1 MIKYNAEWDII
12 RIHHTPSYHNRP
24 KPGTHYFLYFPTM
37 IKSFGNHPF
46 SLSSWTVS
54 GRGSLSSPVEIRSTF
69 ADPEKVQARPPVRT
83 TEAEVDSESDNS
95 QAAASTAT
103 ELRFIV
109 RPYKGLT
116 AHLRDTVI
124 KTGTGT
130 KEIPILVEGPY
141 GHPHPLLTYDNVLFI
156 FGGSG
161 IAAVLPYIQEF
172 MHPQNPQAIRTK
184 HIHLVWAA
192 RQYTFVRDVLDDELA
207 AAASISAHHRVKMD
221 FFITGPAPKSVK
233 ADALDLDRLEDADT
247 RISYQRPVSEN
258 MVIEEASEAV
268 GSLAVFVCGP
278 RQMADD
284 TRRAAVHVVGNGF
297 ARLGYF
303 EEQFGW

>member
-1 MIKYNAEWDII
+1 M
-12 RIHHTPSYHNRP
+12 
-24 KPGTHYFLYFPTM
+24 L
-37 IKSFGNHPF
+37 KSFGNHPF
-46 SLSSWTVS
+46 SLASWTFS
-54 GRGSLSSPVEIRSTF
+54 GRGNLSSPVGIRTTF
-69 ADPEKVQARPPVRT
+69 ADPEKVQAYPPVRT
-83 TEAEVDSESDNS
+83 TEAEVGSESENS
-95 QAAASTAT
+95 QTAASTAAT

-116 AHLRDTVI
+116 AHLRDAVI

-156 FGGSG
+156 VGGSG

-172 MHPQNPQAIRTK
+172 MHPENPQAIRTK

-192 RQYTFVRDVLDDELA
+192 RQYTFVRDVIDNELA

-221 FFITGPAPKSVK
+221 FFITGSAPKSVK

-247 RISYQRPVSEN
+247 RISYKRPVSEN